1 MAYKK
6 YITPLMK
13 AYRFSTENLML
24 TASPGV
30 SDEEFDPNKDEVGAK
45 EGVFDDDFDPMSDSY
60 NPRWND

>member
-1 MAYKK
+1 
-6 YITPLMK
+6 MK

-30 SDEEFDPNKDEVGAK
+30 SDEKFDPANDEIGAK